1 MHPVALAA
9 LGGFGVM
16 AIFVGIAIWE
26 LHQQERAYRESAYYS
41 GHPSYPEYQYV
52 NSSAEPAEE
61 AQNRVLEGVYAEAR
75 EDLRKVSRMRP
86 GDDRRR
92 AVRALRSRYHPVRYP
107 VSLRGIMTEVS
118 AFINAQTERL
128 L

>member
-26 LHQQERAYRESAYYS
+26 LHQQERAYRESAYHS

-52 NSSAEPAEE
+52 NSSAEPAEDE
-61 AQNRVLEGVYAEAR
+61 AQNRC
-75 EDLRKVSRMRP
+75 
-86 GDDRRR
+86 
-92 AVRALRSRYHPVRYP
+92 
-107 VSLRGIMTEVS
+107 
-118 AFINAQTERL
+118 AQPL
-128 L
+128 LLCRTSPAKDFCL